1 MDFRKK
7 AETLLDI
14 GAPGMTKG
22 KNEAHYWKQRICVE
36 TDSKL
41 CTLISLFRSWNVDFE
56 MKVKIVG

>member
-36 TDSKL
+36 TDSQL
-41 CTLISLFRSWNVDFE
+41 CALISLLHSWNVDF
-56 MKVKIVG
+56 